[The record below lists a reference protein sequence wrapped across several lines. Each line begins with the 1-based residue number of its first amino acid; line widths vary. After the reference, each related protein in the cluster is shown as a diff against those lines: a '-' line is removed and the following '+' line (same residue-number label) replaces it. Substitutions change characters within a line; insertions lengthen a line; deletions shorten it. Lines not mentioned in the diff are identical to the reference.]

1 MIRRT
6 VCGGKVRKYAVIK
19 QLGLHI
25 FFIVICL
32 ASLIPILY
40 ALSVSLSADNSLAS
54 SDFRFIPKDF
64 TLRSYIAVFTE
75 KPVMLW
81 FKNSLVLAAV
91 TVVFSLVATIPAA
104 YIFSRLRFKGRNIL
118 LKQLI
123 LLYSFPAV
131 LSMFAVYAL
140 LRPLGLINSKFGLI
154 LIYTGTM
161 AEFGLLNLKGYFD
174 TIPREIEEAAAI
186 DGAGR
191 IQMVTR
197 IMLPLARPSILV
209 TAVMILIYVW
219 NEYLFATTFMTGAE
233 NYTLAAGLY
242 SLQATEISGSWPV
255 FAAASLIV
263 SLPILLVFF
272 AIQRYMTSG
281 LTAGGVKG

>member
-1 MIRRT
+1 MIKRT

-91 TVVFSLVATIPAA
+91 TVVFSLAATIPAA